1 MTAFTKRVYEVVR
14 EIPRGRV
21 MSYGQVARLAGNPRG
36 ARGVGFA
43 LHRNPAPGEIP
54 CHRVVFRDGR
64 VTDGFAF
71 GGPEAQRRLLEA
83 EGVAFLP
90 DGRVD
95 MARFGVFGAEEQ

>member
-1 MTAFTKRVYEVVR
+1 MTEFTKRIYDVVR
-14 EIPRGRV
+14 EIPRGQV

-54 CHRVVFRDGR
+54 CHRVVFRDGS
-64 VTDGFAF
+64 VCTGYAF
-71 GGPEAQRRLLEA
+71 GGPEVQRRLLEA
-83 EGVAFLP
+83 EGVGFLA

-95 MARFGVFGAEEQ
+95 MARFCFFGE

>member
-1 MTAFTKRVYEVVR
+1 M
-14 EIPRGRV
+14 
-21 MSYGQVARLAGNPRG
+21 
-36 ARGVGFA
+36 
-43 LHRNPAPGEIP
+43 
-54 CHRVVFRDGR
+54 VFRDGR

-71 GGPEAQRRLLEA
+71 GGPESQRRLLEA

>member
-1 MTAFTKRVYEVVR
+1 MTEFTKRIYEVVKD
-14 EIPRGRV
+14 IPRGKV

-43 LHRNPAPGEIP
+43 LHRNPEPGVIP
-54 CHRVVFRDGR
+54 CHRVVFRDGS

-83 EGVAFLP
+83 EGVEFLA

-95 MARFGVFGAEEQ
+95 MARYCVFGAEK